1 VLLLAF
7 EASLNI
13 ERQLKFAVL
22 PSFRLVLPE
31 SRRVGSFGIE
41 KREESN
47 YEANRK
53 IQIGQTETFTF
64 TLSFQTDLLTELGE
78 QQAKS
83 GSSAAINL
91 SFNRNFSLPKKQVAK
106 YC

>member
-64 TLSFQTDLLTELGE
+64 TLSFQTDLLTELACCSPSQE
-78 QQAKS
+78 WKFSSDKS
-83 GSSAAINL
+83 LVQSQLFITQEAS
-91 SFNRNFSLPKKQVAK
+91 
-106 YC
+106 C